1 MLSIAAPIA
10 AHADYPLSYMGE
22 MKKVRAEYEDTFV
35 YLARDYNLGFVEM
48 RAANPTLD
56 PWIPGSGA
64 EVILPTQFILPDA
77 PHKGVVINLPEMRMY
92 AYTNGNDAPTTF
104 PIGIGREGLDTPLGV
119 TKVVRKAEGPT
130 WTPTARMRKE
140 KPELPVSMGPGP
152 ENPMGTHALYLG
164 FPLVAIHGTN
174 RAFGIGRRI
183 SSGCIRLYPEDI
195 ISLYNMIPVGTQVT
209 VVDQPVKLSWIGDE
223 LFIEAHPEIEQAI
236 KMEETGEIVSAKLS
250 NTDMERIIKVAGPYK
265 DRLSW
270 PTIRKAVKE
279 RRGYP
284 IAIARRPGTGEP
296 VTHEIVDETGKPVP
310 KKVAQKLIKEDA
322 AQALE
327 VMYGGEEEV
336 QDLNIDPHEK
346 KGYAPKKPRM
356 TLNP

>member
-1 MLSIAAPIA
+1 MKKIVLTIAMMSIAAPIA

-152 ENPMGTHALYLG
+152 EN
-164 FPLVAIHGTN
+164 
-174 RAFGIGRRI
+174 
-183 SSGCIRLYPEDI
+183 
-195 ISLYNMIPVGTQVT
+195 
-209 VVDQPVKLSWIGDE
+209 
-223 LFIEAHPEIEQAI
+223 
-236 KMEETGEIVSAKLS
+236 
-250 NTDMERIIKVAGPYK
+250 
-265 DRLSW
+265 
-270 PTIRKAVKE
+270 
-279 RRGYP
+279 
-284 IAIARRPGTGEP
+284 
-296 VTHEIVDETGKPVP
+296 
-310 KKVAQKLIKEDA
+310 
-322 AQALE
+322 
-327 VMYGGEEEV
+327 
-336 QDLNIDPHEK
+336 
-346 KGYAPKKPRM
+346 
-356 TLNP
+356 